1 MDSVSEG
8 VAEDGCFPVALAPY
22 QSVIFVMD
30 PDFAFA
36 PSKPRRLVESQTL
49 SLNYAVSIAKAG
61 EYPNFVPYRAMKALA
76 SLTGPEEMPEFSGT
90 MRYTA
95 VMTVGDPSG
104 VQVLDLGMVGETAA
118 LWVNGKLIGRRICPP
133 YRFELTDILRAGD
146 NTVEIE
152 VANTLVQQM
161 KDRLSRYM
169 QIAPSGLL
177 GPVVL
182 ERYAEE

>member
-1 MDSVSEG
+1 M
-8 VAEDGCFPVALAPY
+8 
-22 QSVIFVMD
+22 
-30 PDFAFA
+30 
-36 PSKPRRLVESQTL
+36 
-49 SLNYAVSIAKAG
+49 
-61 EYPNFVPYRAMKALA
+61 
-76 SLTGPEEMPEFSGT
+76 
-90 MRYTA
+90 
-95 VMTVGDPSG
+95 GDPSG
-104 VQVLDLGMVGETAA
+104 IQVLDLGMVGETAA
-118 LWVNGKLIGRRICPP
+118 LWVNGELIGRRICPP
-133 YRFELTDILRAGD
+133 YRFELTGILRAGD